1 MLEVALTSFTTFFA
15 TIGPVEAAVLF
26 ATLTPKMEQAARAAI
41 AIRATAIAGSLLLI
55 FTLFGQPLLDELGV
69 SIAALQSAGGI
80 ILLLIALDMIFA
92 KPTSAFKLTQPEDE
106 EAQTKDDIAVFPLA
120 MPLLAGPGAMSAG
133 ILLAANADG
142 NALSLAT
149 TVGALAAVMA
159 VTLALL
165 LLSHQLNRMIGIT
178 AQRVLMRVFGILLA
192 AIAVQAMFNGL
203 ASIGVIH
210 LQLETHAG
218 TPVRPPLTVSVQNW
232 DSRVCG
238 GVSHAVSAFGIRA
251 YPPEYGWNR
260 SVARPRDA
268 PMFPRGA
275 CPRRLQRC
283 RPNGQ

>member
-1 MLEVALTSFTTFFA
+1 MLEIALTSFTTFFA

-26 ATLTPKMEQAARAAI
+26 ATLTPKMEQSERAAI
-41 AIRATAIAGSLLLI
+41 ALRATAIAGLLLLI

-69 SIAALQSAGGI
+69 SIAALQIAGGI

-133 ILLAANADG
+133 ILLAANAEG
-142 NALSLAT
+142 NALALAT
-149 TVGALAAVMA
+149 TIGALAAVMA

-165 LLSHQLNRMIGIT
+165 LLSHQLNRVIGIT

-203 ASIGVIH
+203 DAIG
-210 LQLETHAG
+210 L
-218 TPVRPPLTVSVQNW
+218 
-232 DSRVCG
+232 
-238 GVSHAVSAFGIRA
+238 IRLA
-251 YPPEYGWNR
+251 H
-260 SVARPRDA
+260 
-268 PMFPRGA
+268 
-275 CPRRLQRC
+275 
-283 RPNGQ
+283 